1 MPASVDLS
9 ERPLYAADMG
19 LLSRVLGGKPGET
32 AINET
37 VRDSIAV
44 LPGVTSQ
51 TVTYRHGAAGTG
63 EVTGSVD
70 VTDLPRYLEVLQR
83 VHGVLG
89 GLLGAAAAQV
99 TYDVLVRLPD
109 GSTRTP
115 AEIGLG
121 QPTTGAEIAERLV

>member
-1 MPASVDLS
+1 MPASVDRSDLA
-9 ERPLYAADMG
+9 LYAAAMG

-37 VRDSIAV
+37 VRDSVGV
-44 LPGVTSQ
+44 LPGVTAH
-51 TVTYRHGAAGTG
+51 TVTYQHGADGTG

-70 VTDLPRYLEVLQR
+70 VADLHRYLEVLQR
-83 VHGVLG
+83 IHGVLG

-99 TYDVLVRLPD
+99 SYDVLARLPD
-109 GSTRTP
+109 GTTRTP

-121 QPTTGAEIAERLV
+121 QPTSGAEIAERLV